1 MYYHVLVRDINIIII
16 LQDNVLLIV
25 MDIFNLKEH
34 KNVEMIVV
42 LINNML
48 FLNLV

>member
-1 MYYHVLVRDINIIII
+1 MKDMIIIII

-48 FLNLV
+48 YPKIV